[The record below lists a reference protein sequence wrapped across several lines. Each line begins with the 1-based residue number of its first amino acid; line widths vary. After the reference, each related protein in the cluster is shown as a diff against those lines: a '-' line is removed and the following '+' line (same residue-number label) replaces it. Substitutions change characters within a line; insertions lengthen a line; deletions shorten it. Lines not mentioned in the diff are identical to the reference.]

1 MATNISSLLNMG
13 QNALLANQAAIQVT
27 GNNISNVNTEG
38 YRRQEVRFEAGA
50 ALNGRPGQIGT
61 GAYAAEVVR
70 HFDRFIERSYLEKSS
85 LANRWAQQYQMQLSI
100 DGLFNE
106 SNSQGINSQLSAF
119 FNSWQDLSNRP
130 SSLATREALVSNSQN
145 LAKVLRDSQDYMQT
159 VEERINADI
168 DTEVGQI
175 NTLIERIANLNRQIN
190 TYDEPGKNNANTL
203 LDERDAAVRELATH
217 IDLEVIDRGSGDY
230 TVATTAGHTLVHK
243 EQYFSLQSR
252 GANTEFYANPE
263 TAKGSRFGDPGL
275 DADGNVIPGGEIG
288 FAGKSY
294 HEYTVR
300 ITKAGGVGDG
310 TEGGDA
316 AAAQYQVSLDGGRT
330 WVSDENGQPITFT
343 AHNDTHADNVL
354 GLDIYFNAGA
364 NGLVEG
370 DSFVITPKSGVYWD
384 SPTRGLV
391 NISPQKFQNGLE
403 NDRRLVGGTL
413 AGLLNFRDYQ
423 LGHYRERLDNLAENL
438 AWEVNFLHSQGV
450 GMGKSTLMSGT
461 YAVQQTDAA
470 LGKSYS
476 GLTYGDR
483 LQSGSVSFY
492 FYDKETGQNIGSAA
506 LDFTKLDA
514 PPSASSTFDPSVHSL
529 EHVAEAINK
538 MEYTDANGNTVN
550 PLKADIKN
558 NKLVI
563 SINSEEVSGLEF
575 AVGNDTSGLLAALGI
590 NTFFDG
596 STATDIAVRS
606 EIIQDNTL
614 IANGQVNGGNEGNIG
629 DNVTARAIADLVN
642 QKVNISA
649 VGLDGATRSTIGE
662 YFSSLV
668 GLVGADTSNAKFQG
682 QYQLTLAQDLD
693 ARQESVGGV
702 NLDEELSSL
711 IKFQNTYKAA
721 AKLINTADEMFQTIL
736 GLKN

>member
-119 FNSWQDLSNRP
+119 FNSWQALSNSP

-168 DTEVGQI
+168 ETEVEQI
-175 NTLIERIANLNRQIN
+175 NTLLERIANLNRQIN
-190 TYDEPGKNNANTL
+190 IYDEPGKNNANTL

-230 TVATTAGHTLVHK
+230 TVATSAGHTLVHRESAFK
-243 EQYFSLQSR
+243 LETR
-252 GANTEFYANPE
+252 GPE
-263 TAKGSRFGDPGL
+263 TRSYPNSDTPLAERF
-275 DADGNVIPGGEIG
+275 DGTIG

-294 HEYTVR
+294 HEYTVK
-300 ITKAGGVGDG
+300 IIGDGGVGK
-310 TEGGDA
+310 GDESG
-316 AAAQYQVSLDGGRT
+316 AQFQVSLDGGRT
-330 WVSDENGQPITFT
+330 WVSDENGNPITYY
-343 AHNDTHADNVL
+343 AQDGDHAVNVM
-354 GLDIYFNAGA
+354 GLDIYFEAGTNDLKA
-364 NGLVEG
+364 G
-370 DSFVITPKSGVYWD
+370 DVFTITPKSGVYWD
-384 SPTRGLV
+384 SPTSDTT
-391 NISPQKFQNGLE
+391 NISPQTFQNGLE

-450 GMGKSTLMSGT
+450 GMSKSTLMSGT
-461 YAVQQTDAA
+461 YAVQQTDVA

-492 FYDKETGQNIGSAA
+492 FYDKETGQNTSSAA
-506 LDFTKLDA
+506 LDFTGLGT

-529 EHVAEAINK
+529 EDVAAAVNNLKDADGNK
-538 MEYTDANGNTVN
+538 LLNAE
-550 PLKADIKN
+550 IKN
-558 NKLVI
+558 NRLVI
-563 SINSEEVSGLEF
+563 SSASTASEF

-693 ARQESVGGV
+693 SRQESVGGV